1 MKRFLTSALGLMAFV
16 TGLNAQTAPAAE
28 TTPTFG
34 IKFTGFVRNDVYFDS
49 RQVVSA
55 RPATQGE
62 LLLYPTY
69 MSNDMNGKDL
79 NAASSFSMMAITS
92 RLSGAITGPD
102 AFGAKTS
109 GVLEAEFFG
118 NANGNENIFRLR
130 HAYVKLDWPKTQLG
144 FGQYWHPLFVTDC
157 FPGVINFN
165 TGMPFQP
172 FSRNPQIRLTQ
183 KLSKELN
190 LIVAASSQ
198 TEAFVSPG
206 SSTNVALGA
215 TASNQSFLSN
225 AVIPNLHAQLQYKTP
240 TFLAG
245 AAVDYKSVRPAFSQP
260 SAVGASTNVSTTET
274 VNSMSFEVYTK
285 ITTKPVVIKA
295 EYVAGQNLYDHL
307 MIGGYLAYATTT
319 PAAYNITYKP
329 VNVSSAWLEFIGTG
343 KKVIPAI
350 FFGYTQNNGAD
361 DGAVAAYTRGI
372 TLGKASLDK
381 VVRVAPRVEVV
392 SGKFKYGFEVEVTT
406 ATYGST
412 TQTNGKAGGSMSE
425 FTNTRGLFYTS
436 YSF

>member
-1 MKRFLTSALGLMAFV
+1 MKKFLTSALGLMAV
-16 TGLNAQTAPAAE
+16 ITGLNAQTAPAAE

-34 IKFTGFVRNDVYFDS
+34 IKFSGFVRNDVYFDS

-69 MSNDMNGKDL
+69 LSNDMNGKDL
-79 NAASSFSMMAITS
+79 NATPSFSMMAITS

-118 NANGNENIFRLR
+118 NANGNENVFRLR

-157 FPGVINFN
+157 YPGVISFN

-183 KLSKELN
+183 KLGKTLN
-190 LIVAASSQ
+190 LIIAASSQ

-206 SSTNVALGA
+206 SSTNVALGGTVA
-215 TASNQSFLSN
+215 NQSFLAN
-225 AVIPNLHAQLQYKTP
+225 AVIPNMHAQLQYKTP

-245 AAVDYKSVRPAFSQP
+245 AAVDYKSLRPATSQP
-260 SAVGASTNVSTTET
+260 SAAGAGTNVSTTET
-274 VNSMSFEVYTK
+274 VSSMSFEVYTK
-285 ITTKPVVIKA
+285 ITTKPVIIKA
-295 EYVAGQNLYDHL
+295 EYVAGQNLYDQL
-307 MIGGYLAYATTT
+307 MVGGYLAYASAS
-319 PAAYNITYKP
+319 PYNITYKP
-329 VNVSSAWLEFIGTG
+329 VNVASAWLELIGTG
-343 KKVIPAI
+343 KKVIPGI

-372 TLGKASLDK
+372 TLGNKASLDK
-381 VVRVAPRVEVV
+381 VIRVAPRIEVV
-392 SGKFKYGFEVEVTT
+392 SGKFKYGFELEVTT
-406 ATYGST
+406 ATYGSS
-412 TQTNGKAGGSMSE
+412 TQTNGKAGGNMSE